1 MLTSR
6 PLFQIQ
12 EGIALTCSIQR
23 LRKGLLR
30 LRTHTRAR
38 KHNEFQVDTDDTI
51 LTNEHRKDRIS
62 IAMKKLGNMTRKL
75 LDKHATTD
83 VFAKGGLLLGGQA
96 KSRKKAIGKTESKRE
111 LIYASIKYFEG
122 QLDERRARLKECILR
137 SSNPNSRFIVPSY
150 KQLYRQRMRGRLN

>member
-1 MLTSR
+1 MQHS
-6 PLFQIQ
+6 ICHSIS
-12 EGIALTCSIQR
+12 EGVTANDDDEELQ
-23 LRKGLLR
+23 G
-30 LRTHTRAR
+30 
-38 KHNEFQVDTDDTI
+38 DTDDTI
-51 LTNEHRKDRIS
+51 LTNEQRKDRIS

-83 VFAKGGLLLGGQA
+83 VFAKGGLLLGGQS

-122 QLDERRARLKECILR
+122 QLDERRARLEECILR